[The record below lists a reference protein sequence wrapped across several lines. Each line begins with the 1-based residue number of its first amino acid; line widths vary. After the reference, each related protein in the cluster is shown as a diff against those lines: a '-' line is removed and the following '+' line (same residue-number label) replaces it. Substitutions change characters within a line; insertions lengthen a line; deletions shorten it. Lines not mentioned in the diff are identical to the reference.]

1 MGSHPAQAQGPDIPF
16 YVPIVSVGVVSFI
29 VFFACVC
36 IIVCCIA
43 KHSRST
49 RSTFTHYLTGVHVDT
64 RQQRGQGYLAGVG
77 AQASYPPQ
85 SSTPYPTSPAGSTS
99 HTVPVA
105 VEPVSLP
112 EATLHRGDAP
122 PGYNEA
128 ITMKTIDTAHDP
140 KSTENVD

>member
-1 MGSHPAQAQGPDIPF
+1 MKLKSWKSSNGSIQFTSQSVTSAGITYLVVILTTLMGSHPAQAQGPDIPL
-16 YVPIVSVGVVSFI
+16 YVPIISVGVVSFI

-99 HTVPVA
+99 HTVQ
-105 VEPVSLP
+105 
-112 EATLHRGDAP
+112 
-122 PGYNEA
+122 
-128 ITMKTIDTAHDP
+128 
-140 KSTENVD
+140 